1 MLYETI
7 EIMCQIDDTSINDLS
22 MGDEGEKILC
32 GRLAGRV
39 AICRYL
45 LARDTLANAKL
56 HKIIEFD
63 IIKPIKNNHQM

>member
-1 MLYETI
+1 
-7 EIMCQIDDTSINDLS
+7 
-22 MGDEGEKILC
+22 MGDEGEKILWV
-32 GRLAGRV
+32 RLAGRV